1 MERDD
6 MKNLGFGDIQEP
18 PKDASAR
25 TEPRDRIV

>member
-18 PKDASAR
+18 SQEAPVR
-25 TEPRDRIV
+25 TESRERIV